1 VRVDDWQTRDEQRI
15 ESDLLHCTKGQDLVL
30 RTRRPLEQRN
40 MADFL
45 SVVKDLLEESLSV
58 LLFADN
64 QEGNG
69 RGVGQTEPTPTASL
83 VWVRQ
88 SLHPQPL

>member
-1 VRVDDWQTRDEQRI
+1 
-15 ESDLLHCTKGQDLVL
+15 
-30 RTRRPLEQRN
+30 